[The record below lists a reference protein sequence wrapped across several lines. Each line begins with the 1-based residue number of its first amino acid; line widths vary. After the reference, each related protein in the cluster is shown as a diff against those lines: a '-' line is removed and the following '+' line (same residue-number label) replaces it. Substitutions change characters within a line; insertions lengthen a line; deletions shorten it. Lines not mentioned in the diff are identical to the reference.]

1 MIGRKSEQG
10 ELARMYE
17 SDESEFVAIYG
28 RRRVGKTYLVRE
40 TFDGQ
45 FTFQHS
51 GLAKGGMKRQLA
63 NFAVSLKSFG
73 LSGHGTPKNWDEA
86 FVMLREVIDASE
98 FRRKVVFIDE
108 MPWLDTPRSNF
119 VSALEG
125 FWNGWA
131 SARKDILLIVC
142 GSAASW
148 IAKKLFR
155 NRGGLHNRVTCR
167 ICLNPFTLNECE
179 SLVRERGLVMS
190 RAEIAECYMA
200 FGGIPFYWRYLDKRF
215 SVAQNLDRMFFADGA
230 PLADEFVEL
239 YSSLF
244 RNSAMPRKIVKELA
258 GRLVGMTRK
267 DIAHALGISA
277 SGKLTD
283 ALEALTV
290 SGFVRKYNPF
300 GSGVSKQVFQL
311 VDAFSL
317 FHFRYLAGRRSSDG
331 NFWLRTVD
339 SPSHRVWCGLAFERL
354 CLLHQPQIRKALG
367 IVGVLSECCAWHHRA
382 DDMCP
387 DGAQIDLLFDRADNV
402 INICECKYTA
412 EPFRIDKEYDAKL
425 AQKVGVFREVT
436 KTRKSIHLTL
446 ITSSGLIRN
455 EYSSRVQSEVTL
467 DDLFAAEP

>member
-1 MIGRKSEQG
+1 
-10 ELARMYE
+10 
-17 SDESEFVAIYG
+17 
-28 RRRVGKTYLVRE
+28 
-40 TFDGQ
+40 
-45 FTFQHS
+45 
-51 GLAKGGMKRQLA
+51 
-63 NFAVSLKSFG
+63 
-73 LSGHGTPKNWDEA
+73 
-86 FVMLREVIDASE
+86 
-98 FRRKVVFIDE
+98 
-108 MPWLDTPRSNF
+108 
-119 VSALEG
+119 
-125 FWNGWA
+125 
-131 SARKDILLIVC
+131 
-142 GSAASW
+142 
-148 IAKKLFR
+148 
-155 NRGGLHNRVTCR
+155 
-167 ICLNPFTLNECE
+167 
-179 SLVRERGLVMS
+179 
-190 RAEIAECYMA
+190 MA
-200 FGGIPFYWRYLDKRF
+200 FGGIPYYWRYLDKRF
-215 SVAQNLDRMFFADGA
+215 SVAQNLDRMCFADGA

-258 GRLVGMTRK
+258 GRLVGMTRN

-446 ITSSGLIRN
+446 ITSSGLVRN

>member
-1 MIGRKSEQG
+1 
-10 ELARMYE
+10 MYE

-40 TFDGQ
+40 TFDGR

-51 GLAKGGMKRQLA
+51 GLARGGMKRQLA
-63 NFAVSLKSFG
+63 HFAISLKSFG
-73 LSGHGTPKNWDEA
+73 LSGRGMPKDWDEA
-86 FVMLREVIDASE
+86 FVMLREIIEASE
-98 FRRKVVFIDE
+98 FQRKVVFIDE

-119 VSALEG
+119 VTALEG

-148 IAKKLFR
+148 ISKKLFR

-167 ICLNPFTLNECE
+167 ICLNPFVLNECE
-179 SLVRERGLVMS
+179 SLARERGLAMS
-190 RAEIAECYMA
+190 RAEIAECYMV
-200 FGGIPFYWRYLDKRF
+200 FGGIPFYWRHLDKRF
-215 SVAQNLDRMFFADGA
+215 SAAQNLDRMFFVDGA

-244 RNSAMPRKIVKELA
+244 RNSTLHRKIVKELA
-258 GRLVGMTRK
+258 GRLVGMTRN
-267 DIAHALGISA
+267 DIARALGISA
-277 SGKLTD
+277 SGKLTS

-300 GSGVSKQVFQL
+300 GAGRNNQVFQL
-311 VDAFSL
+311 VDAFTL
-317 FHFRYLAGRRSSDG
+317 FHFRYLAGRRPSDG
-331 NFWLRTVD
+331 NFWLRTAD

-354 CLLHQPQIRKALG
+354 CLVHQQQIRKALG
-367 IVGVLSECCAWHHRA
+367 IGGVLVECCAWHHRA
-382 DDMCP
+382 DDAYP
-387 DGAQIDLLFDRADNV
+387 DGAQIDLLFDRVDNV
-402 INICECKYTA
+402 INICECKYTS

-425 AQKVGVFREVT
+425 ARKVGVFRDVT
-436 KTRKSIHLTL
+436 KTRKSIHLTM
-446 ITSSGLIRN
+446 ITSCGLVRN
-455 EYSSRVQSEVTL
+455 EYSARIQSEVTL

>member
-1 MIGRKSEQG
+1 M
-10 ELARMYE
+10 
-17 SDESEFVAIYG
+17 
-28 RRRVGKTYLVRE
+28 
-40 TFDGQ
+40 
-45 FTFQHS
+45 
-51 GLAKGGMKRQLA
+51 
-63 NFAVSLKSFG
+63 
-73 LSGHGTPKNWDEA
+73 
-86 FVMLREVIDASE
+86 
-98 FRRKVVFIDE
+98 FIDE

-148 IAKKLFR
+148 ISKKLFR

-179 SLVRERGLVMS
+179 GFVRERGLVMS
-190 RAEIAECYMA
+190 RSEIAECYMA
-200 FGGIPFYWRYLDKRF
+200 FGGIPYYWRYLDKRF
-215 SVAQNLDRMFFADGA
+215 SVAQNLDRMFFEDGA

-258 GRLVGMTRK
+258 GRVAGMTRK

-283 ALEALTV
+283 ALEGLTV

-300 GSGVSKQVFQL
+300 GSGISKQVFQL

-354 CLLHQPQIRKALG
+354 CLLHQPQIRRALG
-367 IVGVLSECCAWHHRA
+367 IVGVLVECCAWHHRA

-412 EPFRIDKEYDAKL
+412 EPFRIDKEGKILYAVNGSNDYSEAIKASVAVQNNKVSKAADIKAHISEIDAEIEAHSNGWKVKRIGKSEL
-425 AQKVGVFREVT
+425 AMMYFPILLLESQYVSCIAYNQLFEILNVGSYIRVCYGLNCNTLVF
-436 KTRKSIHLTL
+436 
-446 ITSSGLIRN
+446 
-455 EYSSRVQSEVTL
+455 Q
-467 DDLFAAEP
+467 LFRL

>member
-63 NFAVSLKSFG
+63 SFAVSLKSFG

-190 RAEIAECYMA
+190 RSEMAECYMA
-200 FGGIPFYWRYLDKRF
+200 FGGIPYYWRYLDKRF
-215 SVAQNLDRMFFADGA
+215 SVVVLHYALLVSFIV

-300 GSGVSKQVFQL
+300 LMHFLSSISATLRAEGRRTATSGCGRWIRLPTGFGAGWPLRGFVSCISRRYARRL
-311 VDAFSL
+311 GLSAFSQSVA
-317 FHFRYLAGRRSSDG
+317 RGIIGQTTCVQTARR
-331 NFWLRTVD
+331 
-339 SPSHRVWCGLAFERL
+339 
-354 CLLHQPQIRKALG
+354 
-367 IVGVLSECCAWHHRA
+367 
-382 DDMCP
+382 
-387 DGAQIDLLFDRADNV
+387 
-402 INICECKYTA
+402 
-412 EPFRIDKEYDAKL
+412 
-425 AQKVGVFREVT
+425 
-436 KTRKSIHLTL
+436 
-446 ITSSGLIRN
+446 
-455 EYSSRVQSEVTL
+455 
-467 DDLFAAEP
+467 

>member
-190 RAEIAECYMA
+190 RAEIAEL
-200 FGGIPFYWRYLDKRF
+200 RNR
-215 SVAQNLDRMFFADGA
+215 
-230 PLADEFVEL
+230 DE
-239 YSSLF
+239 
-244 RNSAMPRKIVKELA
+244 
-258 GRLVGMTRK
+258 
-267 DIAHALGISA
+267 
-277 SGKLTD
+277 
-283 ALEALTV
+283 
-290 SGFVRKYNPF
+290 
-300 GSGVSKQVFQL
+300 
-311 VDAFSL
+311 
-317 FHFRYLAGRRSSDG
+317 
-331 NFWLRTVD
+331 
-339 SPSHRVWCGLAFERL
+339 
-354 CLLHQPQIRKALG
+354 
-367 IVGVLSECCAWHHRA
+367 
-382 DDMCP
+382 
-387 DGAQIDLLFDRADNV
+387 
-402 INICECKYTA
+402 
-412 EPFRIDKEYDAKL
+412 
-425 AQKVGVFREVT
+425 
-436 KTRKSIHLTL
+436 
-446 ITSSGLIRN
+446 
-455 EYSSRVQSEVTL
+455 
-467 DDLFAAEP
+467 